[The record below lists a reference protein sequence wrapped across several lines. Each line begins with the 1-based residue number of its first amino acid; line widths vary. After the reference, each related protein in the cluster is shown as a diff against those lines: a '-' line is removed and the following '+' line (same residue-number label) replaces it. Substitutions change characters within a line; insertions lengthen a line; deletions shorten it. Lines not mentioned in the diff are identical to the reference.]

1 LGKNLDKDKRMK
13 KMIYGPV
20 PSRRLGISL
29 GVDVVP
35 YKTCSYD
42 CIYCQ
47 LGKTTNRTIQR
58 GSFVPVDSVIREI
71 REVTDQN
78 SDIDYI
84 TFSGSGEPTL
94 NKDIGRMIEKVK
106 KITPIPVAVL
116 TNGSLLW
123 DREVREDLGEA
134 DLVVPSLDAVSEE
147 VFRKINRPIAGLAIE
162 KVLDGLKTFCAQF
175 KGNIYLEIMLVKT
188 ANDSKEEIAEI
199 NRFVKNLSI
208 DEIQLNT
215 VVRPPGDLDARP
227 LNQEELNQVRSLF
240 DPKLKVEVIANF
252 KRETSKAYHK
262 DLEQAI
268 IELVRR
274 RPTKKEEMAVSL
286 GVHPNE
292 IAKYLQVLED
302 NRTIKRSWGKEKSA
316 VYFVIA

>member
-1 LGKNLDKDKRMK
+1 MK

-29 GVDVVP
+29 GVDIVP
-35 YKTCSYD
+35 YKICSYD

-47 LGKTTNRTIQR
+47 LGKTTNQTTQR
-58 GSFVPVDSVIREI
+58 GSFVPVDSVIKEI
-71 REVTDQN
+71 KEVIDQN

-94 NKDIGRMIEKVK
+94 NKDIGRMIEKVRRL
-106 KITPIPVAVL
+106 TAIPVAVL

-123 DREVREDLGEA
+123 DHKVREDLGEA

-147 VFRKINRPIAGLAIE
+147 AFRKVNRPIGSLGIG

-175 KGNIYLEIMLVKT
+175 EGKIYLEIMLVRT
-188 ANDSKEEIAEI
+188 ANDSEEEIGEI
-199 NRFVKNLSI
+199 NRFVKNLRI

-215 VVRPPGDLDARP
+215 VVRPPGDPDARP
-227 LNQEELNQVRSLF
+227 LNQEELNEVKSLF

-286 GVHPNE
+286 GVHQNE
-292 IAKYLQVLED
+292 IVKYLQILEEKK
-302 NRTIKRSWGKEKSA
+302 TIRRSQDEEESGT
-316 VYFVIA
+316 YFVIA